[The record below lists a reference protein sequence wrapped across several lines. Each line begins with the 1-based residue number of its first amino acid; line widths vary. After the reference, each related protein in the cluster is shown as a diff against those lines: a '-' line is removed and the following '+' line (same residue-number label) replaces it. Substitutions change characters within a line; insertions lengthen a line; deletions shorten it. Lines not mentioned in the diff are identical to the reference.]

1 MNLLGTSHYYF
12 SHSIEAW
19 CIIGIICTLLGLLVG
34 WLAWRHCRAQAER
47 IERMNED
54 LKKQYKKLKEAKGN

>member
-1 MNLLGTSHYYF
+1 MNLLGTPINF
-12 SHSIEAW
+12 FTHSLEAW
-19 CIIGIICTLLGLLVG
+19 IIIGIICTLLGLLVG

-54 LKKQYKKLKEAKGN
+54 LLKQYKKLKDAKGN